1 MRITTSH
8 GGATIAAAVIV
19 GLAAI
24 GGAEGGKVKVMNRI
38 SADCVIEGPD
48 VSIPIPAKSEKDV
61 RLDDSFAGKLKAVC
75 QATGLDK
82 NVSDCDIL
90 IGGAGGSGVAKDIKF
105 GFKYVT
111 QIHVNSQLNM
121 FLVCTAM

>member
-8 GGATIAAAVIV
+8 AVTVIAAAVIV

-24 GGAEGGKVKVMNRI
+24 GGAEAGDIKVMNRI
-38 SADCVIEGPD
+38 KADCVIEGPD

-61 RLDDSFAGKLKAVC
+61 RIDDSFDGKLKAVC

-82 NVSDCDIL
+82 NVSDCDVL
-90 IGGAGGSGVAKDIKF
+90 IGGAGGSGFAKDTAF
-105 GFKYVT
+105 DFKYVT

>member
-1 MRITTSH
+1 MGIKTSL
-8 GGATIAAAVIV
+8 AAAAIAGAAFV

-24 GGAEGGKVKVMNRI
+24 AEAGNVKVMNRI
-38 SADCVIEGPD
+38 KADCVIEGPD
-48 VSIPIPAKSEKDV
+48 VSIPISANSEKDV
-61 RLDDSFAGKLKAVC
+61 LIDDAFEGKLKAVC

-82 NVSDCDIL
+82 DVSDCDIL
-90 IGGAGGSGVAKDIKF
+90 IGGAGGSGVAKDSVF
-105 GFKYVT
+105 DFKYVT

>member
-1 MRITTSH
+1 MRITTSLV
-8 GGATIAAAVIV
+8 AAAVAGTAFG

-24 GGAEGGKVKVMNRI
+24 AEAGTVKIMNRI
-38 SADCVIEGPD
+38 SADCVIEGPNI
-48 VSIPIPAKSEKDV
+48 SIPISAKSAKDV
-61 RLDDSFAGKLKAVC
+61 LIDGSFEGKLKAVC

-82 NVSDCDIL
+82 NVSDCDVL
-90 IGGAGGSGVAKDIKF
+90 IGGAGGSGFAKDAGF
-105 GFKYVT
+105 DFKYVT

>member
-1 MRITTSH
+1 
-8 GGATIAAAVIV
+8 
-19 GLAAI
+19 
-24 GGAEGGKVKVMNRI
+24 
-38 SADCVIEGPD
+38 
-48 VSIPIPAKSEKDV
+48 
-61 RLDDSFAGKLKAVC
+61 
-75 QATGLDK
+75 
-82 NVSDCDIL
+82 VSDCDIL

>member
-1 MRITTSH
+1 MGIRTSL
-8 GGATIAAAVIV
+8 AAAAIAGAAFV

-24 GGAEGGKVKVMNRI
+24 AEAGNVKVMNRI
-38 SADCVIEGPD
+38 KADCVIEGPD
-48 VSIPIPAKSEKDV
+48 VSIPISANSEKDV
-61 RLDDSFAGKLKAVC
+61 LIDDAFEGKLKAVC

-82 NVSDCDIL
+82 DVSDCDIL
-90 IGGAGGSGVAKDIKF
+90 IGGAGGSGVAKDSVF
-105 GFKYVT
+105 DFKYVT

>member
-1 MRITTSH
+1 MGIRTSL
-8 GGATIAAAVIV
+8 AAAAIAGAAFF

-24 GGAEGGKVKVMNRI
+24 AEAEAGNVKVMNRI
-38 SADCVIEGPD
+38 KADCVTEGPD
-48 VSIPIPAKSEKDV
+48 VSIPISANSEKDV
-61 RLDDSFAGKLKAVC
+61 LIDDAFEGKLKAVC

-82 NVSDCDIL
+82 DVSDCDIL
-90 IGGAGGSGVAKDIKF
+90 IGGAGGSGVAKDSVF
-105 GFKYVT
+105 DFKYVT

>member
-1 MRITTSH
+1 MRITTSR
-8 GGATIAAAVIV
+8 AAAAIAGAVIA

-24 GGAEGGKVKVMNRI
+24 AEAEAGNVKVMNRI
-38 SADCVIEGPD
+38 KADCVIEGPD

-61 RLDDSFAGKLKAVC
+61 RIDDSFAGKLKAVC

-82 NVSDCDIL
+82 NVSDCDVL
-90 IGGAGGSGVAKDIKF
+90 IGGAGGSGVAKDTAF
-105 GFKYVT
+105 DFKYVT